1 MFLSRCRHLWRVVS
15 LGMMC
20 GVALGGCAYGLGTG
34 SVIKGSGTL
43 KTETIP
49 VKGFNAVLLS
59 GVGQL
64 VIQQTGTESL
74 TISAEDNLLPL
85 IDVSVQGT
93 TLTIRNQS
101 GTTLQPTQP
110 LQYLLTVKDLNSIGL
125 SGAGG
130 VTITQ
135 FKTATLAVTLK
146 GVGNAAL
153 NGLTISDLSVAMS
166 GTGSVVMGG
175 QTQHQVV
182 TCSGVGV
189 YNAANLASHTATI
202 QLSGTGNATVRVS
215 DSLDVTITG
224 VGSLTYLGNPTVTKH
239 ITGVGKV
246 HQG

>member
-1 MFLSRCRHLWRVVS
+1 MLGRHLWRS
-15 LGMMC
+15 LLLIVIFSM
-20 GVALGGCAYGLGTG
+20 ALGGCAYGLGTG

-43 KTETIP
+43 KTETLP
-49 VKGFNAVLLS
+49 AKGFNAVLLS

-64 VIQQTGTESL
+64 MIQQTGTESL

-85 IDVSVQGT
+85 IDASVQGT
-93 TLTIRNQS
+93 TLIIRTQS

-110 LQYLLTVKDLNSIGL
+110 IQYVLTVKDLNSIGL

-135 FKTATLAVTLK
+135 FKTTALAVTLK
-146 GVGNAAL
+146 GVGNATL
-153 NGLTISDLSVAMS
+153 SGLTISDLSVAMS
-166 GTGSVVMGG
+166 GSGSMVLGG
-175 QTQHQVV
+175 QTQSQAV
-182 TCSGVGV
+182 TCSGVGS
-189 YNAANLASHTATI
+189 YNAANLASHTATV
-202 QLSGTGNATVRVS
+202 QLSGVGNATVRVS
-215 DSLDVTITG
+215 DSLDVTISG